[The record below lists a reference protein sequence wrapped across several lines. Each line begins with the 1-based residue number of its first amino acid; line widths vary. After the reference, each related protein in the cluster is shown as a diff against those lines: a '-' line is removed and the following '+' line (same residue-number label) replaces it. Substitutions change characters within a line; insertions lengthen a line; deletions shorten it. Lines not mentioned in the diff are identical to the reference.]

1 MDNFEQ
7 VIDHITSYNQEK
19 NVMLVMKWQDSLW
32 MWAMRGWVLK
42 CGWGKGRKIAKLTG
56 KNMVVKNSS
65 KQWPRQQ
72 RDELLD
78 SEVAESNDRAQKDDQ
93 GQH

>member
-1 MDNFEQ
+1 
-7 VIDHITSYNQEK
+7 
-19 NVMLVMKWQDSLW
+19 
-32 MWAMRGWVLK
+32 
-42 CGWGKGRKIAKLTG
+42 
-56 KNMVVKNSS
+56 MVVKNSS

-72 RDELLD
+72 RDELSD

>member
-1 MDNFEQ
+1 
-7 VIDHITSYNQEK
+7 
-19 NVMLVMKWQDSLW
+19 MKWPDSLW
-32 MWAMRGWVLK
+32 MWEMRGWALK

-72 RDELLD
+72 RDELSD
-78 SEVAESNDRAQKDDQ
+78 NEVAESNDRAQKDDQ
-93 GQH
+93 GQL